1 MHHVCEK
8 DYIWN
13 RATCICQSGKYLAN
27 IIDDSVITCDK
38 IINAPDSVST
48 NMPTNVMSSASI
60 NFHNKRKI

>member
-1 MHHVCEK
+1 MHHACEK

-13 RATCICQSGKYLAN
+13 RATCIYQSGKYLAS